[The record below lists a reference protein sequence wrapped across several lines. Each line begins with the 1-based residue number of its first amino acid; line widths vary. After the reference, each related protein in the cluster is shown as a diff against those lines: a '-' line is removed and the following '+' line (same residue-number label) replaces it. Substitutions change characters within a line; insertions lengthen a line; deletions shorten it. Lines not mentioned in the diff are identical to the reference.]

1 MSVRGGIDFTISK
14 EYPATELAAGT
25 PIDFTAPND
34 GFVVGLRTIVQT
46 AIVTGGTLGLKID
59 TTDVP
64 GLTAVAVADAA
75 TKGTVG
81 YAAASK
87 GADGR
92 KVTKGQRIQL
102 IASAAFN
109 GGGALGFTV
118 EFNSMQP
125 NPALG

>member
-1 MSVRGGIDFTISK
+1 MSNKAGIDFNTSGQ
-14 EYPATELAAGT
+14 YPATELSAGT
-25 PIDFTAPND
+25 PIDLTAPQE
-34 GFVVGLRTIVQT
+34 GFIVALRLIVQT
-46 AIVTGGTLGLKID
+46 AIVTGGTVGVKIG

-75 TKGTVG
+75 TKGTIVT
-81 YAAASK
+81 AAATK

-92 KVTKGQRIQL
+92 YVKKGDRIQL

-109 GGGALGFTV
+109 GGGALGFDI
-118 EFNSMQP
+118 EFNSSQP